1 MSLDGV
7 GSPSGVAL
15 TTSDTTVARSPAA
28 QVADLTDREREIL
41 GLIGMGLS
49 MSDIAKRLNR
59 TIKTVEWYRGSLGK
73 KLRAKNRVQLARIAI
88 GAGLTSDPAGAPA
101 SAAPEHRLGAFEQAL
116 SAVDSYI
123 WLWDDTQR
131 RLEISESL
139 LSVTGYKSS
148 EFEDLRF
155 AFARLSDPSALEEL
169 VVGIFR
175 SLSSGGNAFD
185 VPVRLVHKDGSRLV
199 MRALGKI
206 DRDTA
211 GIPLRWRG
219 ITSIVDR
226 LPPAAVPKPA
236 LDRIGAF
243 EWDARDDHYEACPN
257 TFRLLRRQPGSIGT
271 RLKDWGAI
279 IDPTHRDSHAL
290 RLREAADSH
299 ATTSVTVRTP
309 RTCGDSRARLFDD
322 NLVFLRAASGDL
334 MRVVGTTTLVA

>member
-7 GSPSGVAL
+7 GPPSGVAL
-15 TTSDTTVARSPAA
+15 TTSDTTTHSPAGL
-28 QVADLTDREREIL
+28 VADLTNREREIL

-88 GAGLTSDPAGAPA
+88 GAGLTADPAGSAPA
-101 SAAPEHRLGAFEQAL
+101 AAPEHRLGAFEQAL
-116 SAVDSYI
+116 SAVDAYI

-139 LSVTGYKSS
+139 LSVTGYKASD
-148 EFEDLRF
+148 FEDLRF
-155 AFARLSDPSALEEL
+155 AFARLSDPTALEEL
-169 VVGIFR
+169 VLGIFR
-175 SLSSGGNAFD
+175 SLSSGGNVFD

-206 DRDTA
+206 DRDA
-211 GIPLRWRG
+211 GGIPLRWRG
-219 ITSIVDR
+219 ITSIVER
-226 LPPAAVPKPA
+226 LPAAPVPKPA
-236 LDRIGAF
+236 LERIGAF

-257 TFRLLRRQPGSIGT
+257 TFRLLRRQPGSIGS
-271 RLKDWGAI
+271 RLTDWGAI
-279 IDPTHRDSHAL
+279 IDPAHRDGHAH
-290 RLREAADSH
+290 RLHEASRSRS
-299 ATTSVTVRTP
+299 TSSVTVRTP
-309 RTCGDSRARLFDD
+309 RTCGDGRARLFDD

-334 MRVVGTTTLVA
+334 MRIVGTTTLVA